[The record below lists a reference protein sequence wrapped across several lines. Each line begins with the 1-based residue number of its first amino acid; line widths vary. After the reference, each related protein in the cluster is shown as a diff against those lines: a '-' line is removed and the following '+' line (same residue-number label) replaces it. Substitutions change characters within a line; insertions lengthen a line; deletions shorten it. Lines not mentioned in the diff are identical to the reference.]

1 MSVGVRLGLFVAGLG
16 LVFVAAFGAG
26 RALGPGDDGP
36 APTTV
41 TSDMPAGHDME
52 AGS

>member
-1 MSVGVRLGLFVAGLG
+1 MSVAVRLGLFVAGLG
-16 LVFVAAFGAG
+16 VVFVVAFGAG

-41 TSDMPAGHDME
+41 TDMPAGHDME